1 MDNNNNPPEQAGAL
15 KKIYQARKELYEA
28 NEGDITDLKRRLE
41 QAMEKKIDL
50 AEQMNDAKTSYDEA
64 SSKIVD
70 LLDDDEDD
78 YGDNDEKNKNKIPQ
92 TNRNNHK
99 DNINQEEEKKDNND
113 NNDNDNDKGLNER
126 KPATKRT
133 PNESSASSLPLKR
146 TPRNYKQHMTK
157 TTTTTM
163 TTPQQSKSTLKRT
176 PGNYEQHMMMMSQL
190 QPPPPPSSPPEIV
203 DLVDDDDDD
212 DDDDND
218 DGNDSD
224 YYNDNNNED
233 DTMNK
238 IRRRKKKIQ
247 AAKPA
252 ARINNSKKENGV
264 CSTKKRPRSTSTTSI
279 NGSNSISSP
288 PNEQLMLDVT
298 KKRPRSTSNLTMTI
312 RNRIRPSD
320 IPQDRWLQ
328 SSIGRTRDELNSID
342 DMVQYMGS
350 CKFGQS
356 CICSKFGKVHAIVLN
371 DEWNELVQT
380 IDEQQLWYVGL
391 GPGRKRDAG
400 LVAACS
406 STIPIFHAPKVEYKT
421 KELFYVGHYKVLNIK
436 EYDPPIS
443 ITDQE
448 RQLSLTFTFVEFDI
462 KLATIIN
469 NA

>member
-1 MDNNNNPPEQAGAL
+1 MNNNNNPPEQAGAL

-28 NEGDITDLKRRLE
+28 NEGDITDLERRLE

-78 YGDNDEKNKNKIPQ
+78 YDDNDGKNIPQ
-92 TNRNNHK
+92 NIKNNHE
-99 DNINQEEEKKDNND
+99 DYINQEEEKKDNND
-113 NNDNDNDKGLNER
+113 NDKGLNER
-126 KPATKRT
+126 KPTAKRT

-146 TPRNYKQHMTK
+146 TPRIYEQH
-157 TTTTTM
+157 TTTTM
-163 TTPQQSKSTLKRT
+163 VPQQSKSTLKRT
-176 PGNYEQHMMMMSQL
+176 PGNYEQHMMMM
-190 QPPPPPSSPPEIV
+190 
-203 DLVDDDDDD
+203 
-212 DDDDND
+212 
-218 DGNDSD
+218 
-224 YYNDNNNED
+224 
-233 DTMNK
+233 
-238 IRRRKKKIQ
+238 
-247 AAKPA
+247 
-252 ARINNSKKENGV
+252 
-264 CSTKKRPRSTSTTSI
+264 STSTTSI

-288 PNEQLMLDVT
+288 PNEQLMLDVS

-436 EYDPPIS
+436 EYEPPIS

-448 RQLSLTFTFVEFDI
+448 RQLLLTFTFVEFDI
-462 KLATIIN
+462 KLAAIIN

>member
-212 DDDDND
+212 DDDND
-218 DGNDSD
+218 DSD
-224 YYNDNNNED
+224 YCNDNDNED
-233 DTMNK
+233 DRMNK

-356 CICSKFGKVHAIVLN
+356 CICSMFGKVHAIVLN

>member
-1 MDNNNNPPEQAGAL
+1 MNNNNNPPEQAGAL

-28 NEGDITDLKRRLE
+28 NEGDITALKCRLE

-50 AEQMNDAKTSYDEA
+50 TEQMNEAKTNYDEA

-78 YGDNDEKNKNKIPQ
+78 NDDDNE
-92 TNRNNHK
+92 
-99 DNINQEEEKKDNND
+99 ND
-113 NNDNDNDKGLNER
+113 DNDKGLDER
-126 KPATKRT
+126 KPAARRPPT
-133 PNESSASSLPLKR
+133 NESSASVPLKR
-146 TPRNYKQHMTK
+146 TPRNYEQHMTT

-163 TTPQQSKSTLKRT
+163 IPQQSKSTLKRT
-176 PGNYEQHMMMMSQL
+176 PGNYEQHMMMMMQL
-190 QPPPPPSSPPEIV
+190 QPPPPPPEIV
-203 DLVDDDDDD
+203 DLVDDDDDN
-212 DDDDND
+212 DDN
-218 DGNDSD
+218 
-224 YYNDNNNED
+224 YD
-233 DTMNK
+233 DTMNR
-238 IRRRKKKIQ
+238 IRLRKDIHSAESVASKSSSS
-247 AAKPA
+247 
-252 ARINNSKKENGV
+252 INNSQTEEEA
-264 CSTKKRPRSTSTTSI
+264 CSTKKRLMSKSTTS
-279 NGSNSISSP
+279 NNSKTSSISSP
-288 PNEQLMLDVT
+288 PNGKVATDVT

-312 RNRIRPSD
+312 RNRIRPAD

-328 SSIGRTRDELNSID
+328 SSIGRTREELNNID
-342 DMVQYMGS
+342 LVEYMGS

-421 KELFYVGHYKVLNIK
+421 RELFYVGHYKVLNIK

-448 RQLSLTFTFVEFDI
+448 RQLLLTFTFVEFDI
-462 KLATIIN
+462 NLATIIN
-469 NA
+469 NT